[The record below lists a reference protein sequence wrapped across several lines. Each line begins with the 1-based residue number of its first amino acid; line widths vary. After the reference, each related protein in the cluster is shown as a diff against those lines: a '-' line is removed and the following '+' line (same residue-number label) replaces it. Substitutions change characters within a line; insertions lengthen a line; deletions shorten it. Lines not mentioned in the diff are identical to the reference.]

1 MVVGTGASGSMA
13 ADGVEER
20 KQMSALIVDDNSV
33 IQKIHKV
40 IMTKL
45 GFETQVVDNGKMAVD
60 LHTSGCSFDVIL
72 MDMEMPVMNG
82 IEATKELRAMG
93 VETMIVGVTAC
104 SLESE
109 KQAFKEAGLNECF
122 VKPLNME
129 EAKSLVK
136 KLNKEDN

>member
-1 MVVGTGASGSMA
+1 MA
-13 ADGVEER
+13 ANGVENT
-20 KQMSALIVDDNSV
+20 KQMSALIVDDDTI

-45 GFETQVVDNGKMAVD
+45 GFKTQVVENGKKAVD

-82 IEATKELRAMG
+82 LEATKELRAIG
-93 VETMIVGVTAC
+93 VEAMIVGVTAR
-104 SLESE
+104 SSETE
-109 KQAFKEAGLNECF
+109 KQAFMEAGLNECIA
-122 VKPLNME
+122 KPLNME
-129 EAKSLVK
+129 KAKSLVK